1 MEKNIIK
8 VIFSIII
15 VLFLVMLFYKNFIIY
30 KIDGNSM
37 NPTLYHSEL
46 VLAQRNPKTINRK
59 DIISFKKEGYD
70 LAIKRVIGIP
80 GDTIDIKEDGTILVN
95 NEIIDEPYLSSKS
108 IDKVE
113 VIFPITLD
121 EDEYFVLGDNRI
133 DSFDSKNYKIG
144 NVKREEIIAKIIFKL
159 NTFKKL

>member
-1 MEKNIIK
+1 
-8 VIFSIII
+8 
-15 VLFLVMLFYKNFIIY
+15 MLKLYQFHLEFYKIIFHQHIV
-30 KIDGNSM
+30 K
-37 NPTLYHSEL
+37 LYL
-46 VLAQRNPKTINRK
+46 LY
-59 DIISFKKEGYD
+59 IISFKKEGYD